1 LTGAAAN
8 NWKLG
13 GDFSSILKSSSGEA
27 YRVASEVSI
36 LIRLAKGYERMQRA
50 ESQGVER
57 GRFGIICAKKPVG
70 V

>member
-1 LTGAAAN
+1 MTGASADN
-8 NWKLG
+8 RKLG
-13 GDFSSILKSSSGEA
+13 RDFSRILKSSNGEA

-36 LIRLAKGYERMQRA
+36 LIRLAKGYERIERA

-57 GRFGIICAKKPVG
+57 GRFGIICAKKPVE